1 MSTKRPSKAPD
12 PEQRPAGGVR
22 HDEQGNA
29 VWHWAS
35 NTGRQAIESTS
46 RLLRK
51 LEVPGL
57 KLLDD
62 SDEPPG
68 PGGPQAGASR
78 ARGKEKNFDPYFSH
92 VAASSR
98 AASKSGARTAKAQ
111 TTKPSFLRRLL
122 GRR

>member
-1 MSTKRPSKAPD
+1 MSKRPSKAPD

-35 NTGRQAIESTS
+35 NTSRQAIESTS

-68 PGGPQAGASR
+68 AGGPQGGASR

-92 VAASSR
+92 VAASNR
-98 AASKSGARTAKAQ
+98 AAPKSGARPA
-111 TTKPSFLRRLL
+111 TTKTKEPSFLRRLF

>member
-1 MSTKRPSKAPD
+1 MSKRPPKAPET
-12 PEQRPAGGVR
+12 EQRPAGGVR

-35 NTGRQAIESTS
+35 NTGRHAIESTS

-62 SDEPPG
+62 SDETPG
-68 PGGPQAGASR
+68 AGGPQDGVSR
-78 ARGKEKNFDPYFSH
+78 ARGKEKSFDPYFSH
-92 VAASSR
+92 VAASGR
-98 AASKSGARTAKAQ
+98 AAPKPGSRSAAAAKAR
-111 TTKPSFLRRLL
+111 KPSFLSRLF

>member
-1 MSTKRPSKAPD
+1 MSKRPPKASD
-12 PEQRPAGGVR
+12 TEQRPAGGVR

-62 SDEPPG
+62 AEEAPG
-68 PGGPQAGASR
+68 ADGAEGGASR

-92 VAASSR
+92 VAASTR
-98 AASKSGARTAKAQ
+98 AAPKAGTQAKAR
-111 TTKPSFLRRLL
+111 KPSFLSRLF